1 MSNQTGLDKIRIVIV
16 DDQTTI
22 REALKVL
29 LALQPDFD
37 IIGTAANGERAI
49 ELIQSLHPDIALIDI
64 EMPGMNGIEVTQA
77 LRQMA
82 LATRILVL
90 SSHDDSQYLSKAF
103 QSGAQ
108 GYLLKDTPSED
119 LATAVRS
126 VYKGYSQVSPGLMAK
141 VIAQLGQ
148 TSPDPLSGDRSS
160 PDRSPDLSLDSFPDL
175 DSLLD
180 VEPDVEPDF
189 EPDFEPDP
197 IRVSLAQAR
206 AKIQQLQQIS
216 DRFSYLARSITQL
229 NTGFRQIQSLLQEAK
244 E

>member
-82 LATRILVL
+82 PATRILVL

-148 TSPDPLSGDRSS
+148 TSPDPLSGDRSGD
-160 PDRSPDLSLDSFPDL
+160 DRSPDLSLDSFPDL

-180 VEPDVEPDF
+180 FEPDF
-189 EPDFEPDP
+189 EADFEPDP

>member
-1 MSNQTGLDKIRIVIV
+1 MSDQTGLDKIRIVIV

-64 EMPGMNGIEVTQA
+64 EMPGINGIEVTQA

-82 LATRILVL
+82 PATRILVL

-148 TSPDPLSGDRSS
+148 TSPDPLSGDRSGD
-160 PDRSPDLSLDSFPDL
+160 DRSPDLSLDSFPDL

-180 VEPDVEPDF
+180 V